1 MLIDDFQ
8 PSRDKHHP
16 AKKPKIVQP
25 LAQPERP
32 TIHELAAR
40 EGHDLNASGP
50 EATAASAFVGDHS
63 KIASSPTAVK
73 QAKTHL
79 ARQFVK
85 DASEATIEFDNSA
98 AAAKKAKRGWRQK
111 FTKRL
116 SKKQWII
123 AASVLVVIVIAGG
136 AGFALKWPAKS
147 NPIEVNAVAAKPK
160 PKPIYS
166 PLSGLPVTAAQA
178 AEPVT
183 GVMIENSIPARPQ
196 SGLSQA
202 GVVYEAIAEAG
213 ITRFLALFQGADPS
227 SIGPVRSARPY
238 FVSWDNGYDAPY
250 AHVGGSPDG
259 LADIQAWGVKDM
271 NQFYAGSYY
280 QRISSREAPHNVYTS
295 MSELHQLEASR
306 GWSGPSNFT
315 GFARKDASP
324 LKSPNAGTINMNPS
338 SPDYA
343 VSYTYNAKDNNYVR
357 SEGGTPHID
366 AGTNQQIAPTVV
378 VALIIPYSYGALD
391 SSGAYYSV
399 YNNVGSGPAYVFQ
412 DGGVSQ
418 VTWSKASNSAPLE
431 LLDASGQNVKL
442 DRGQTWLTA
451 LANAGQLSYTP

>member
-25 LAQPERP
+25 LERP
-32 TIHELAAR
+32 EGPSIHELAAR
-40 EGHDLNASGP
+40 EGHDLNASDAAGP
-50 EATAASAFVGDHS
+50 EASAASAFVGDHTRV
-63 KIASSPTAVK
+63 AN
-73 QAKTHL
+73 
-79 ARQFVK
+79 ARVGRARDFVR
-85 DASEATIEFDNSA
+85 DASAEPIEFDNSVPA
-98 AAAKKAKRGWRQK
+98 REKHGWRQR

-116 SKKQWII
+116 SKKQWLTI
-123 AASVLVVIVIAGG
+123 AGVLVLIVIAGG
-136 AGFALKWPAKS
+136 AVFVLHWPSKPS
-147 NPIEVNAVAAKPK
+147 PIQVNAAPIKPK

-166 PLSGLPVTAAQA
+166 PLSGLPVTAGQAQL
-178 AEPVT
+178 PVT
-183 GVMIENSIPARPQ
+183 GVMIENSLPARPQ

-213 ITRFLALFQGADPS
+213 ITRFLALFQENEPS
-227 SIGPVRSARPY
+227 SIGPIRSARPY
-238 FVSWDNGYDAPY
+238 FVSWDDGYDAPY

-280 QRISSREAPHNVYTS
+280 HRISSRYAPHNVYTS
-295 MSELHQLEASR
+295 MADLQALEKSR
-306 GWSGPSNFT
+306 GWGGPSNFV
-315 GFARKDASP
+315 GFVRKDASP
-324 LKSPNAGTINMNPS
+324 AKSPTITTINMNPS

-343 VSYTYNAKDNNYVR
+343 VSYTYNAKNNDYER
-357 SEGGTPHID
+357 SEGGQPHID
-366 AGTNQQIAPTVV
+366 ALTNQQIAPTVV
-378 VALIIPYSYGALD
+378 VALIIPYSLGSLD

-412 DGGVSQ
+412 DGIVAQG
-418 VTWSKASNSAPLE
+418 TWSKASNSAPLK
-431 LLDASGQNVKL
+431 LLDANGNDIKL

-451 LANAGQLSYTP
+451 LGLDSQLSYQ